1 MTAVSK
7 NIYFDVLED
16 IVNKHNNTVHRAI
29 KMKTFDVTSDSYDE
43 SNKDSNEKN
52 LKFKVSAHVGISKY
66 KKNFAKGYTK
76 IVRRSFCC

>member
-16 IVNKHNNTVHRAI
+16 IVNKHNNTVHGAI

-52 LKFKVSAHVGISKY
+52 P
-66 KKNFAKGYTK
+66 
-76 IVRRSFCC
+76 